1 MLIIYSLT
9 HQKKRK
15 RISSNRWHETT
26 IELILYGVAS
36 AIDISL
42 LTEICN
48 LNERKFFSRIV
59 FLCKRHHP
67 ALHIFLSHGS
77 FSCANTTMLHCIFSS
92 HHSFCK
98 PRHWLFP
105 KLLFLYYLFFL
116 FFFFEQFMFTSA
128 FMLLGE
134 ICKIASQVENQ
145 TEKTGI
151 LWEKYINIVT

>member
-48 LNERKFFSRIV
+48 LNERNFFSRIV

-98 PRHWLFP
+98 PRYWLFS

-116 FFFFEQFMFTSA
+116 FFFRTVYVHISIYVAGGF
-128 FMLLGE
+128 
-134 ICKIASQVENQ
+134 N
-145 TEKTGI
+145 
-151 LWEKYINIVT
+151 